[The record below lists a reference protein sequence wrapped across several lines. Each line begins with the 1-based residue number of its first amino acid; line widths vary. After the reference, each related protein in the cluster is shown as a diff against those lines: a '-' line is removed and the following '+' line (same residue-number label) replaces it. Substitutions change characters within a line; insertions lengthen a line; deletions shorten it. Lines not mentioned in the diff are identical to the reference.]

1 MIKQK
6 NSIEKWAKEIV
17 RCELILQDVYS
28 SQEEIEQA
36 TWKQDAIVNMFSH
49 EPDLLFELFELF
61 AAVEKKLFFEPFD
74 KNK

>member
-17 RCELILQDVYS
+17 RCELILQDAYS

-36 TWKQDAIVNMFSH
+36 TWKQDEIVNMFSH
-49 EPDLLFELFELF
+49 EPDLLFELFT
-61 AAVEKKLFFEPFD
+61 AVEEKLFFEQFD

>member
-17 RCELILQDVYS
+17 RCELILQDVHS
-28 SQEEIEQA
+28 SQEEVEQA
-36 TWKQDAIVNMFSH
+36 TWKQEAIVNLFSH
-49 EPDLLFELFELF
+49 EPDLLFELLS
-61 AAVEKKLFFEPFD
+61 AVEEKMFLEQFD